1 MTGKKI
7 CAKAGI
13 RLWLETDEGVL
24 VGKGRMELLGKVD
37 ELGSIKKAAEAMNMS
52 YRAAWGK
59 IKKTEGVLGEKIV
72 DVPGGNRKGCSL
84 TPMGREL
91 LASFTAWQE
100 RVLEYAKN
108 TADEF
113 FPWMAEKI

>member
-1 MTGKKI
+1 MTEKKI
-7 CAKAGI
+7 CARAGL
-13 RLWLETDEGVL
+13 RLWLETDDGVL

-84 TPMGREL
+84 TPRGREL
-91 LASFTAWQE
+91 LASFTSWQD

-113 FPWMAEKI
+113 FPWMAGKI